1 MPNSRICC
9 VDASIIVRLLIDRA
23 DHPVQTLW
31 KSWQE
36 DRVTIIAPALLLYEV
51 TNALYQQQRQNML
64 SLKAVNLMIETAR
77 LLPVRLDTDSN
88 LQVLAHRLATEL
100 SLPAAYDSHYL
111 ATAAYHNAGFW
122 TADKK
127 LVTWIGDKLDWVH
140 YVPRKDEYA

>member
-1 MPNSRICC
+1 MPNSGICC
-9 VDASIIVRLLIDRA
+9 VDASIIVRLLIDRE

-36 DRVTIIAPALLLYEV
+36 EGVTIIAPALMLYEV
-51 TNALYQQQRQNML
+51 ANALYQQQRQKLL
-64 SLKAVNLMIETAR
+64 SPKAVSLMIETAR
-77 LLPVRLDTDSN
+77 VLPVRLDTDS
-88 LQVLAHRLATEL
+88 VLHVMAHRLATEL
-100 SLPAAYDSHYL
+100 GLPAAYDSHYL

-140 YVPRKDEYA
+140 YVPLKDE

>member
-1 MPNSRICC
+1 MPNYRICC
-9 VDASIIVRLLIDRA
+9 VDASIIVRLLIDRE

-36 DRVTIIAPALLLYEV
+36 EGVTIIAPALMLYEV
-51 TNALYQQQRQNML
+51 ANALYQQQRQNLL
-64 SLKAVNLMIETAR
+64 SPKAVSLMIETAR
-77 LLPVRLDTDSN
+77 VLPVRLDTDSN
-88 LQVLAHRLATEL
+88 LHVMAHLLATEL
-100 SLPAAYDSHYL
+100 GLPAAYDSHYL

-140 YVPRKDEYA
+140 YVPRKDE